1 MPKRPRTLES
11 DQEEHFTQGLPPASE
26 IETEIGLL
34 RGPASA
40 PPRILVAGMVG
51 GDDTCIPEDMPPSGG
66 LNFLVGKRLV
76 APGSGTWSYPCG
88 LIQSGERILTCA
100 ARIVREQTGLDVTG
114 EDIIRTT
121 ENVMDGEHYVT
132 VFVFCGFPSGGQKPS
147 MVRNVASLILVIIVT
162 NQTDCGQDKN
172 PEWADWHWSTVI
184 YKDAV
189 DMSCGKEP
197 GKPVF
202 APVVSLYDSSETR
215 PIDWDREPGISI

>member
-1 MPKRPRTLES
+1 MSKRPRTLES
-11 DQEEHFTQGLPPASE
+11 HEVEQTTQGSPPASE
-26 IETEIGLL
+26 IETELGLL
-34 RGPASA
+34 CGPASA

-51 GDDTCIPEDMPPSGG
+51 GDDTCIPEDMPPSRGI
-66 LNFLVGKRLV
+66 NFLVGKRLV

-147 MVRNVASLILVIIVT
+147 M
-162 NQTDCGQDKN
+162 DKN

-184 YKDAV
+184 DEDAM
-189 DMSCGKEP
+189 DMSRGEEP

-215 PIDWDREPGISI
+215 SIDWDREPGISI